1 MHVVRTIGQAF
12 EVCHKINQE
21 KGKTAGD
28 SATTSNEKEKSEQL
42 VTDADEKSKKAIIIL
57 WASRHLY
64 ILSGKKRQFF
74 KEMII
79 LPDFFCN
86 RPKLCFG
93 FFVSI
98 LEM

>member
-64 ILSGKKRQFF
+64 ILSGKKSQGKVTNDHFARLFLQPT
-74 KEMII
+74 KT
-79 LPDFFCN
+79 LLRFFCLN
-86 RPKLCFG
+86 
-93 FFVSI
+93 S
-98 LEM
+98 